1 MFNVVRASAA
11 ALLLGAFV
19 APSLSAAAAEG
30 PDFKAKVWPIIDASC
45 TGCHGEKKQKGKL
58 RLDTKKGWL
67 KGGGDGKIVEK
78 GHPEKSNVMEAIK
91 WESKDED
98 KNMPPKKDKKLSAEQ
113 VKIIEEWIKAGMPWP
128 K

>member
-1 MFNVVRASAA
+1 MANVLRFSAA
-11 ALLLGAFV
+11 AFLFGSMI
-19 APSLSAAAAEG
+19 APISAADPA
-30 PDFKAKVWPIIDASC
+30 DVFKTKVWPIIEGSC

-58 RLDTKKGWL
+58 RLDTREGWL
-67 KGGGDGKIVEK
+67 KGGEGKIVEE
-78 GHPEKSNVMEAIK
+78 GHPEKSSVITSVK

-113 VKIIEEWIKAGMPWP
+113 VSILEQWIKAGMPWG

>member
-1 MFNVVRASAA
+1 MANVLRFSAA
-11 ALLLGAFV
+11 AFLFGSMI
-19 APSLSAAAAEG
+19 APISAADPA
-30 PDFKAKVWPIIDASC
+30 DVFKSKVWPIIEGSC

-58 RLDTKKGWL
+58 RLDTREGWL
-67 KGGGDGKIVEK
+67 KGGEGKIVEE
-78 GHPEKSNVMEAIK
+78 GHPEKSSVITSVK

-113 VKIIEEWIKAGMPWP
+113 VAILEAWIKAGMPWG

>member
-1 MFNVVRASAA
+1 MANVLRFSAA
-11 ALLLGAFV
+11 AFLFGSMI
-19 APSLSAAAAEG
+19 APVSAADPA
-30 PDFKAKVWPIIDASC
+30 DVFKSKVWPIIEGSC

-58 RLDTKKGWL
+58 RLDTREGWL
-67 KGGGDGKIVEK
+67 KGGEGKIVEE
-78 GHPEKSNVMEAIK
+78 GHPEKSSVITSVK

-113 VKIIEEWIKAGMPWP
+113 VSILEQWIKAGMPWG

>member
-1 MFNVVRASAA
+1 MANVLRFSAA
-11 ALLLGAFV
+11 AFLFGSMI
-19 APSLSAAAAEG
+19 APISAADPA
-30 PDFKAKVWPIIDASC
+30 DVFKSKVWPIIEGSC

-58 RLDTKKGWL
+58 RLDTREGWL
-67 KGGGDGKIVEK
+67 KGGEGKIVEE
-78 GHPEKSNVMEAIK
+78 GHPEKSSVIASVK

-113 VKIIEEWIKAGMPWP
+113 VAILEAWIKAGMPWG

>member
-1 MFNVVRASAA
+1 MAHVLR
-11 ALLLGAFV
+11 
-19 APSLSAAAAEG
+19 LSAAAFLFGSMIA
-30 PDFKAKVWPIIDASC
+30 PISAADPADDFKAKVWPIIEGSC

-58 RLDTKKGWL
+58 RLDTREGWL
-67 KGGGDGKIVEK
+67 KGGGDGKIVEE
-78 GHPEKSNVMEAIK
+78 GHPEKSVVITSVK

-113 VKIIEEWIKAGMPWP
+113 VAILEAWIKAGMPWG

>member
-1 MFNVVRASAA
+1 MANVLRFSAA
-11 ALLLGAFV
+11 AFLFGSMI
-19 APSLSAAAAEG
+19 APISAADPA
-30 PDFKAKVWPIIDASC
+30 DVFKSKVWPIIEGSC

-58 RLDTKKGWL
+58 RLDTREGWL
-67 KGGGDGKIVEK
+67 KGGEGKIVEE
-78 GHPEKSNVMEAIK
+78 GHPEKSSVITSVK

-113 VKIIEEWIKAGMPWP
+113 VSILEQWIKAGMPWG

>member
-1 MFNVVRASAA
+1 MANVLR
-11 ALLLGAFV
+11 
-19 APSLSAAAAEG
+19 LSAAAFLFGSMIA
-30 PDFKAKVWPIIDASC
+30 PISAADPADVFKTKVWPIIEGSC

-58 RLDTKKGWL
+58 RLDTREGWL
-67 KGGGDGKIVEK
+67 KGGEGKIVEE
-78 GHPEKSNVMEAIK
+78 GHPEKSSVITSVK

-113 VKIIEEWIKAGMPWP
+113 VAILEQWIKAGMPWG

>member
-1 MFNVVRASAA
+1 MANVLR
-11 ALLLGAFV
+11 
-19 APSLSAAAAEG
+19 LSAAAFLFGSMIA
-30 PDFKAKVWPIIDASC
+30 PISAADPADVFKSKVWPIIEGSC

-58 RLDTKKGWL
+58 RLDTREGWL
-67 KGGGDGKIVEK
+67 KGGEGKIVEE
-78 GHPEKSNVMEAIK
+78 GHPEKSSVITSVK

-113 VKIIEEWIKAGMPWP
+113 VAILEQWIKAGMPWG

>member
-1 MFNVVRASAA
+1 MANVLRFSAA
-11 ALLLGAFV
+11 AFLFGSMI
-19 APSLSAAAAEG
+19 APISAADPA
-30 PDFKAKVWPIIDASC
+30 DVFKSKVWPIIEGSC

-58 RLDTKKGWL
+58 RLDTREGWI
-67 KGGGDGKIVEK
+67 KGGEGKIVEE
-78 GHPEKSNVMEAIK
+78 GHPEKSSVITSVK

-113 VKIIEEWIKAGMPWP
+113 VSILEQWIKAGMPWG

>member
-1 MFNVVRASAA
+1 MANVLRFSAA
-11 ALLLGAFV
+11 AFLFGSMI
-19 APSLSAAAAEG
+19 APISAADPA
-30 PDFKAKVWPIIDASC
+30 DVFKTKVWPIIEGSC

-58 RLDTKKGWL
+58 RLDTREGWL
-67 KGGGDGKIVEK
+67 KGGESKIVEE
-78 GHPEKSNVMEAIK
+78 GHPEKSSVITSVK

-113 VKIIEEWIKAGMPWP
+113 VAILEAWIKAGMPWG